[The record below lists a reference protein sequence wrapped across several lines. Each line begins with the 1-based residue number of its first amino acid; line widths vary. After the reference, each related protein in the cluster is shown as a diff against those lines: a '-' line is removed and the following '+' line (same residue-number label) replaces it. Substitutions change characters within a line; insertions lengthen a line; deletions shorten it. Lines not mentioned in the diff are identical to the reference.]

1 MPEHTLEQLSNKLDQ
16 LITQCEQ
23 LHRDNESLQQREQEW
38 LRERTLLIERNDLAR
53 TRVESM
59 ITDLKSLKEGVR

>member
-1 MPEHTLEQLSNKLDQ
+1 MPEYTLEQLSNKLDQ
-16 LITQCEQ
+16 LIIQCEQ

-38 LRERTLLIERNDLAR
+38 LRERKTLIEKNDLAR

-59 ITDLKSLKEGVR
+59 ITHLKSLKEEVG

>member
-1 MPEHTLEQLSNKLDQ
+1 MPEYTLEQLSNKLDQ

-23 LHRDNESLQQREQEW
+23 LHRNNESLQQREQEW
-38 LRERTLLIERNDLAR
+38 LRERTSLIEKNDLAR

-59 ITDLKSLKEGVR
+59 ITDLKSLKEGVG